1 MKMKD
6 EKEMN
11 TYIWNHAHVVILLV
25 MTDKLNRKKKLHLE
39 L

>member
-1 MKMKD
+1 MKVKN

-11 TYIWNHAHVVILLV
+11 MYILHHAHVVTLIV
-25 MTDKLNRKKKLHLE
+25 MTHKPNRKKKLHLE